1 MHVLLSKVLSQLSL
15 IVFDDFISQFD
26 TTTIVFRDCLG
37 FLCCAVLLFA
47 LRKAMEILDQ
57 RCSCSVSNRRSG
69 QFTSKE
75 RVASTP
81 STAAVPSNPVKW
93 AVDG

>member
-15 IVFDDFISQFD
+15 IVFDHFLSQFD

-37 FLCCAVLLFA
+37 FLC
-47 LRKAMEILDQ
+47 
-57 RCSCSVSNRRSG
+57 RRSG
-69 QFTSKE
+69 QFSSKE

-81 STAAVPSNPVKW
+81 STSAVPSNPVKW